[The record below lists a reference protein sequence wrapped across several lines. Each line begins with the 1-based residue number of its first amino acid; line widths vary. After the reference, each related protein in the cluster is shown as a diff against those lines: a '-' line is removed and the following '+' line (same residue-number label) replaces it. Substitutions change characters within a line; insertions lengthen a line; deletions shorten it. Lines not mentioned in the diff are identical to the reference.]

1 MRAGSRQE
9 SPADAAVG
17 SRDERR
23 RIRPLTRGKLGVLPF
38 LLASNQIKHAKKSDD
53 GCYEPGD
60 VICVCLAKCLEYD
73 LY

>member
-38 LLASNQIKHAKKSDD
+38 LLASNQIKHVKKK
-53 GCYEPGD
+53 EMT
-60 VICVCLAKCLEYD
+60 VVTNLEM
-73 LY
+73 